1 MAQNPSSYCNARKT
15 GVTDAQSSEK
25 TPGPA
30 LRGHTGD
37 TMAFSFSGLKRT
49 LMGAPLDPFRSDT
62 RKHLAL
68 VTFFAWV
75 GIGADAISS
84 ANYGPEE
91 AFLALGAHTHLAIF
105 LAMATAFTV
114 FLLAG
119 AYTQVIELFPNGGG
133 GYRVTSTLLGE
144 KVGLVAGGALLID
157 YVLTIAISIAAG
169 MDALFSMLP
178 YDYQPYKL
186 SVAVLMVCLLSYL
199 NLRGMKES
207 IRFLLPIFVGF
218 IITHGMLIVLGIIS
232 HSDGVA
238 QIVPNAVQETRSMAT
253 DFGWF
258 AVLALFFKAFSL
270 GGGTYTGLE
279 SVTSSLRSM
288 AEPRVRT
295 GKATMWAVAASLAF
309 TAAGVITIYLL
320 WDVQK
325 VEGETLNA
333 TAFKLITE
341 QWSVLG
347 FNISTEFTGLALL
360 CAAGLLFTAGNT
372 GFIAG
377 PNVLAAMAVD
387 RWMPHMFSSLSNRL
401 VTKNGVL
408 LMGGG
413 AIGAL
418 ILTGG
423 VVHTLVILYSIN
435 VFITFTLTL
444 SGMTR
449 YRWRERRQLRAW
461 PKLLIVFFALIVAAT
476 ILITTLTQKF
486 LQGGYMTV
494 LITGA
499 VIATGLLIRRH
510 YDRVYKRMNDIE
522 QELGAAMFSA
532 RPKNPDAEKPRM
544 DPREP
549 TAVFLVGDS
558 AASGTHTFLWVQRL
572 FPGVFK
578 NFVFASVGEIDT
590 EEFTDESRWH
600 QLRSKTKGMLKQ
612 YVDFCTSRNLPAT
625 YYHDYGT
632 DVIDTM
638 NKLTERI
645 SADFPRSVFFATK
658 LIFEN
663 ETWVHQVLHNQ
674 TAYMLQKKLHT
685 KGQNLIIMPMKI

>member
-1 MAQNPSSYCNARKT
+1 M
-15 GVTDAQSSEK
+15 
-25 TPGPA
+25 
-30 LRGHTGD
+30 
-37 TMAFSFSGLKRT
+37 
-49 LMGAPLDPFRSDT
+49 MGAPLDPFRADT

-68 VTFFAWV
+68 ITFFAWV

-114 FLLAG
+114 FLLAY

-133 GYRVTSTLLGE
+133 GYRVSSVLHGE
-144 KVGLVAGGALLID
+144 KAGLISGGALLVD

-169 MDALFSMLP
+169 VDALFSMLP
-178 YDYQPYKL
+178 YEYQPYKL
-186 SVAVLMVCLLSYL
+186 YVAILVVMGLSYM

-207 IRFLLPIFVGF
+207 IRFLLPIFLGF
-218 IITHGMLIVLGIIS
+218 IATHATLIVYGIFA
-232 HSDGVA
+232 HAEGVA
-238 QIVPNAVQETRSMAT
+238 DIVPNAVHETSTMAA

-270 GGGTYTGLE
+270 GGGTYTGIE
-279 SVTSSLRSM
+279 SVTSSMRSM

-295 GKATMWAVAASLAF
+295 GKATMWAIAASLAIV
-309 TAAGVITIYLL
+309 AGGIITLYLL

-325 VEGETLNA
+325 VDGETLNA
-333 TAFKLITE
+333 TTFKLITE
-341 QWSVLG
+341 NWELFG
-347 FNISTEFTGLALL
+347 INLSTEFTGLALI
-360 CAAGLLFTAGNT
+360 CAAGLLLTAGNT

-408 LMGGG
+408 LMGGA

-418 ILTGG
+418 IMTGG
-423 VVHTLVILYSIN
+423 VVHTLVVLYSIN
-435 VFITFTLTL
+435 VFLTFTMTL
-444 SGMTR
+444 SALTR
-449 YRWRERRQLRAW
+449 HRWKERRNPRIW
-461 PKLLIVFFALIVAAT
+461 HKLIVAMLAT
-476 ILITTLTQKF
+476 IVCAVILVTTLIEKF
-486 LQGGYMTV
+486 SHGGYKTV
-494 LITGA
+494 IITGG
-499 VIATGLLIRRH
+499 VIVLGLFIRRH
-510 YDRVYKRMNDIE
+510 YDRTYARMKAIE
-522 QELGAAMFSA
+522 EELGSAMFSA
-532 RPKNPDAEKPRM
+532 PSRALPEKPKM

-590 EEFTDESRWH
+590 EEFTDEARWH
-600 QLRSKTKGMLKQ
+600 KLRADTKTILKR
-612 YVDFCTSRNLPAT
+612 YVEFCTNRGLPST

-632 DVIDTM
+632 DVIDTI
-638 NKLTERI
+638 NRLTDRI

-658 LIFEN
+658 LIFDN

-674 TAYMLQKKLHT
+674 TAYMLQKKLHS
-685 KGQNLIIMPMKI
+685 KGQNLIVMPMKI